1 MSAGKMMCF
10 DLIFYFKKKKNQP
23 ISDQFRSCFRPNPK
37 YIYIYIYCP
46 WTCVQLRPQP
56 HSASVRVGLGC
67 AGQIGAP
74 MLTRFIDNKIELYIK
89 NSSIQILPSVGTIV
103 IFG

>member
-10 DLIFYFKKKKNQP
+10 DLIFYFKKKKKSAHIGP
-23 ISDQFRSCFRPNPK
+23 IQVMFQTESK
-37 YIYIYIYCP
+37 IYIYIYCP
-46 WTCVQLRPQP
+46 WTCVQPRPQP
-56 HSASVRVGLGC
+56 HSASMRVGLGC